1 MASQPLDNNY
11 KPISVNLYDASGA
24 QFVSPLGGLVKTGSD
39 NTLYAPQVFSPSDG
53 ARASYSISVLKLAV
67 ATGANIIFTL
77 TGSATKIVR
86 VTRIEMSGTCA
97 TTAKDINFFIAKYST
112 AATGGTAGTAP
123 TIVPHDSTSSAA
135 TATAAVYTADPT
147 AGTLVGNVRSG
158 NMFMS
163 VTGGT
168 VAPGL
173 YIADFGN
180 RPAQA
185 IVLRGA
191 TQQLAISLNAEN
203 TATSVIDI
211 NLEITE
217 ESLT

>member
-1 MASQPLDNNY
+1 MGAQPLDNNY
-11 KPISVNLYDASGA
+11 RTIPTSLYDASGA
-24 QFVSPLGGLVKTGSD
+24 QFISPQAGVVKTGSD
-39 NTLYAPQVFSPSDG
+39 NTLYAPQLFSPVDG
-53 ARASYSISVLKLAV
+53 YRASYSISVLKLAV
-67 ATGANIIFTL
+67 ATGANVIFTL

-86 VTRIEMSGTCA
+86 VTRVEMSGTCA

-123 TIVPHDSTSSAA
+123 TIVPNDSTNAAA
-135 TATAAVYTADPT
+135 TSTAAVYTADPT
-147 AGTLVGNVRSG
+147 AGTLIGNVRSG
-158 NMFMS
+158 NLFMS

-185 IVLRGA
+185 IVLRGT
-191 TQQLAISLNAEN
+191 TQQLAISLNGEN